1 MGGGTALLI
10 EKMYNFDKNIKKSE
24 REEMILKRKV
34 TVFFWADVIVLRT
47 MMKDTEEE
55 VGQKDSK
62 MLMKTGQRVVKV

>member
-1 MGGGTALLI
+1 M
-10 EKMYNFDKNIKKSE
+10 
-24 REEMILKRKV
+24 
-34 TVFFWADVIVLRT
+34 IVLRT

>member
-1 MGGGTALLI
+1 MGGTALLI
-10 EKMYNFDKNIKKSE
+10 VRMYNFDKNIEKSE

-34 TVFFWADVIVLRT
+34 IVLRTVLRT

-62 MLMKTGQRVVKV
+62 VLENTGQRVESLEANS